1 MKKLFLIISLLFF
14 LISFS
19 QNIIIEV
26 YETQPFYGDT
36 SQKIDEI
43 FDSNLYDKIL
53 PAGCKYFINTTQNYL
68 DFYRN
73 DTLKMTYPIK
83 TSKNQ
88 NFIQIDILV
97 KGFNVGL
104 ILNLNPFN
112 EIAAYFNIQE
122 SYVIYNKFIKYK
134 IIKEQ

>member
-1 MKKLFLIISLLFF
+1 MKHLFLVINLFLF
-14 LISFS
+14 SIFFS

-26 YETQPFYGDT
+26 YETQSFYGDT

-88 NFIQIDILV
+88 NFIQINILV

-104 ILNLNPFN
+104 ILNLDPFN
-112 EIAAYFNIQE
+112 EIVAYFNIQE

-134 IIKEQ
+134 IIKFQ